1 MSTKKLIHYAI
12 ILAFPILTYLF
23 PAPAGL
29 SVIGWHLFGV
39 YVGTIVAILLK
50 PFPLPIILLA
60 GVALSAIFIGITPSE
75 RWLNISNAGD
85 LLQLNTMTHTSPDTW
100 IDTLKSSLVKISLKE
115 DDVLGG
121 YKSGTTWLVFAA
133 FAMSTAFVSTGLGKR
148 IAYML
153 IGSFG
158 STTLRLGY
166 VNACLDLLISPAMPS
181 VTARAG
187 GIIFPIM
194 NSVAVSLGSD
204 PESSPRKAGHYLL
217 LNTYMTVK
225 TTGYLFI
232 TAMAP
237 NLLAMN
243 LMEPILHL
251 KLNWPQWAVAALL
264 PGLICLF
271 LTPLVIYLIYPPEL
285 KKLDNKA
292 IAKKGLEEL
301 GPITVREKTLI
312 FLFFAA
318 VISWAL
324 GEKIG
329 IEEASTTAISIMS
342 LLVILAVVTWD
353 DLLKNK
359 GAWNTLIWYGGI
371 LGLSG
376 ILKKAMF
383 FEWLAYTMKHNLD
396 FGAGNGTVAAIAILF
411 ISVAIRYLFASGG
424 AYVAAMV
431 PVFAAVGAAAG
442 APPVLLT
449 LGLLCSNC
457 YGGALTH
464 YGSGPAPII
473 YGAGY
478 TDIRSWWIIGAIF
491 AFGSLLIHVTVGFA
505 WWNSLLS
512 MGWLRMVG

>member
-1 MSTKKLIHYAI
+1 MNTKKLIHYAI
-12 ILAFPILTYLF
+12 LVAIIALTYAF

-29 SVIGWHLFGV
+29 SNIGWHLFGV
-39 YVGTIVAILLK
+39 YVATIVAILLK
-50 PFPLPIILLA
+50 PFPLPVILLA
-60 GVALSAIFIGITPSE
+60 GVALSSIIIGVTPGE
-75 RWLNISNAGD
+75 EWVNPKTGE
-85 LLQLNTMTHTSPDTW
+85 T
-100 IDTLKSSLVKISLKE
+100 VKIALEEE
-115 DDVLGG
+115 DTLGG

-148 IAYML
+148 IAYLL
-153 IGSFG
+153 IGAFG

-187 GIIFPIM
+187 GIIYPIM

-204 PESSPRKAGHYLL
+204 PEKSPRKAGHYLL
-217 LNTYMTVK
+217 LNTYMVVK
-225 TTGYLFI
+225 TTGYLFL

-243 LMEPILHL
+243 LMEPILHI
-251 KLNWPQWAVAALL
+251 KLDWTQWAIAASV

-271 LTPLVIYLIYPPEL
+271 LTPLVIYILYPPEL
-285 KKLDNKA
+285 KTLDNKA

-301 GPITVREKTLI
+301 GPITTREKTLI
-312 FLFFAA
+312 FLFIAA
-318 VISWAL
+318 VASWAFSKVL
-324 GEKIG
+324 HL
-329 IEEASTTAISIMS
+329 EEASTTAISAMA
-342 LLVILAVVTWD
+342 LLVILAVVSWD
-353 DLLKNK
+353 EILKNK

-383 FEWLAYTMKHNLD
+383 FEWLAYTMKNNLN
-396 FGAGNGTVAAIAILF
+396 FGEGNGTIAAIGILF

-442 APPVLLT
+442 APPLLLA

-478 TDIRSWWIIGAIF
+478 NDIRSWWIIGAVF

-505 WWNSLLS
+505 WWQALAGMGLL
-512 MGWLRMVG
+512 